1 MERSARRDRK
11 SALTLRIR
19 KSGKFYTG
27 GKSNK
32 NNIKKVRIKMNVDYI
47 RICFLSTII
56 TFISICCFDA
66 SASSYTMDSPKL
78 TRRSQRIS
86 ENRSGQRAS
95 QSKNSLT
102 TNRLYNQFNGLFGKK
117 IAEQIEDVPSDLS
130 AESKI
135 YFIPEKQ
142 FLGYNVYYV
151 CVTPKTHLVYKIVAC
166 AVAYKEMIKNKK
178 MQDAFPLPKFPE
190 VKELPILAKK
200 AIEKKFDAEMV
211 KKPDIVIRYEMDGVY
226 RDRIRR
232 ISVIGGSHNNSV
244 SLVDSLGYAQAKKEQ
259 AELDAEKAKRIDAQ
273 RNATAWDAIDAL

>member
-1 MERSARRDRK
+1 MK
-11 SALTLRIR
+11 
-19 KSGKFYTG
+19 
-27 GKSNK
+27 
-32 NNIKKVRIKMNVDYI
+32 VDYI

-56 TFISICCFDA
+56 IFISICCLDA
-66 SASSYTMDSPKL
+66 RASSYTIDSPKL

-86 ENRSGQRAS
+86 ENRSEQRAS

-102 TNRLYNQFNGLFGKK
+102 SNRLYNQFNGLFGKK
-117 IAEQIEDVPSDLS
+117 IAEKIEDVPSDLS

-166 AVAYKEMIKNKK
+166 AITSKFLIKDKA
-178 MQDAFPLPKFPE
+178 MQDVFPLPKISE
-190 VKELPILAKK
+190 VKELPILTKK

-211 KKPDIVIRYEMDGVY
+211 KKSDIVIRYELDGAY

-232 ISVIGGSHNNSV
+232 ISVCSYGNRSV

-259 AELDAEKAKRIDAQ
+259 AELDAEKAKRIDAR
-273 RNATAWDAIDAL
+273 RNATAQDAIDAL

>member
-1 MERSARRDRK
+1 MK
-11 SALTLRIR
+11 
-19 KSGKFYTG
+19 
-27 GKSNK
+27 
-32 NNIKKVRIKMNVDYI
+32 VDYI
-47 RICFLSTII
+47 RTWILSTII
-56 TFISICCFDA
+56 ISMSICCLDVR
-66 SASSYTMDSPKL
+66 ASSYTMDSPKL

-102 TNRLYNQFNGLFGKK
+102 SNRLYNQFNGLFGKK
-117 IAEQIEDVPSDLS
+117 IAEKIEDVPSDLS

-151 CVTPKTHLVYKIVAC
+151 CVTPKTHQVYKIVAC
-166 AVAYKEMIKNKK
+166 AVSYKEMIKDKK
-178 MQDAFPLPKFPE
+178 MQDAFPLPKISE
-190 VKELPILAKK
+190 VNELPILAKK

-211 KKPDIVIRYEMDGVY
+211 RKPNFRYELDGVN

-232 ISVIGGSHNNSV
+232 ISVVGNSSV

-259 AELDAEKAKRIDAQ
+259 AELDAEKARRIDAR
-273 RNATAWDAIDAL
+273 RNATARDAIDAL

>member
-1 MERSARRDRK
+1 MR
-11 SALTLRIR
+11 
-19 KSGKFYTG
+19 
-27 GKSNK
+27 
-32 NNIKKVRIKMNVDYI
+32 VDYI
-47 RICFLSTII
+47 RMCFLSVII
-56 TFISICCFDA
+56 TFMSIYCLDA

-102 TNRLYNQFNGLFGKK
+102 SNRLYNQFNGLFGKK
-117 IAEQIEDVPSDLS
+117 IAEKIEDVPSDLS
-130 AESKI
+130 AESNI

-166 AVAYKEMIKNKK
+166 AVTSKFLIKDKEI
-178 MQDAFPLPKFPE
+178 QDAFPLPKFPE

-200 AIEKKFDAEMV
+200 AIEKKFDAEME
-211 KKPDIVIRYEMDGVY
+211 KKPDLVIRYELDGTY

-232 ISVIGGSHNNSV
+232 ISVVGSYGNSSV

-259 AELDAEKAKRIDAQ
+259 AELDAEKAKQIDAR
-273 RNATAWDAIDAL
+273 RNATARDAIDAL

>member
-1 MERSARRDRK
+1 MR
-11 SALTLRIR
+11 
-19 KSGKFYTG
+19 
-27 GKSNK
+27 
-32 NNIKKVRIKMNVDYI
+32 VDYI
-47 RICFLSTII
+47 RMCFLSVII
-56 TFISICCFDA
+56 TFISIYCLDA

-102 TNRLYNQFNGLFGKK
+102 SNRLYNQFNGLFGKK
-117 IAEQIEDVPSDLS
+117 IAEKIEDVPSDLS

-151 CVTPKTHLVYKIVAC
+151 CVTPKTRLIYKIVAC
-166 AVAYKEMIKNKK
+166 AVTSNYLIKDKK
-178 MQDAFPLPKFPE
+178 MQDAFLLPKFSE
-190 VKELPILAKK
+190 VNELPILAKK

-211 KKPDIVIRYEMDGVY
+211 KKSAMVFRYELDGAY

-232 ISVIGGSHNNSV
+232 ISVQGSYGNCSV

-259 AELDAEKAKRIDAQ
+259 AELDAEKAKQIDAR
-273 RNATAWDAIDAL
+273 RNATARDAVDAL

>member
-1 MERSARRDRK
+1 MK
-11 SALTLRIR
+11 
-19 KSGKFYTG
+19 
-27 GKSNK
+27 
-32 NNIKKVRIKMNVDYI
+32 VDYI

-56 TFISICCFDA
+56 IFISICCLDA
-66 SASSYTMDSPKL
+66 RASSYTIDSPKL

-86 ENRSGQRAS
+86 ENRSEQRAS

-102 TNRLYNQFNGLFGKK
+102 SNRLYNQFNGLFGKK
-117 IAEQIEDVPSDLS
+117 IVEEIEDVPSDLS

-166 AVAYKEMIKNKK
+166 AITSKFLIKDKA
-178 MQDAFPLPKFPE
+178 MQDVFPLPKISE
-190 VKELPILAKK
+190 VKELPILTKK

-211 KKPDIVIRYEMDGVY
+211 KKSNMVFRYELDGTY

-232 ISVIGGSHNNSV
+232 ISVLGSYGNCSV

-259 AELDAEKAKRIDAQ
+259 AELDAEKAKRIDAR
-273 RNATAWDAIDAL
+273 RNATARDAIDAL

>member
-1 MERSARRDRK
+1 
-11 SALTLRIR
+11 
-19 KSGKFYTG
+19 
-27 GKSNK
+27 
-32 NNIKKVRIKMNVDYI
+32 
-47 RICFLSTII
+47 
-56 TFISICCFDA
+56 
-66 SASSYTMDSPKL
+66 MDSPKL
-78 TRRSQRIS
+78 TRRSHRIS
-86 ENRSGQRAS
+86 ENRSEQSAS

-102 TNRLYNQFNGLFGKK
+102 SNRLYNQFNGLFGKK
-117 IAEQIEDVPSDLS
+117 IAEKIENVPSDLS

-166 AVAYKEMIKNKK
+166 AVTSRFLINDKK
-178 MQDAFPLPKFPE
+178 IQVAFPLPKFSE

-211 KKPDIVIRYEMDGVY
+211 KKPDIVIRYELDGTY

-232 ISVIGGSHNNSV
+232 ISVVGNSSV

-259 AELDAEKAKRIDAQ
+259 AELDAEKAKRIDER
-273 RNATAWDAIDAL
+273 RNATARDAVDAL

>member
-1 MERSARRDRK
+1 MR
-11 SALTLRIR
+11 
-19 KSGKFYTG
+19 
-27 GKSNK
+27 
-32 NNIKKVRIKMNVDYI
+32 VDYI
-47 RICFLSTII
+47 RMCFLSVII
-56 TFISICCFDA
+56 TFISIYCLDA

-102 TNRLYNQFNGLFGKK
+102 SNRLYNQFNGLFGKK
-117 IAEQIEDVPSDLS
+117 IAEKIEDVPSDLS

-151 CVTPKTHLVYKIVAC
+151 CVTPKTRLVYKIVAC
-166 AVAYKEMIKNKK
+166 AVTSKFLIKDKEI
-178 MQDAFPLPKFPE
+178 QDAFPLPKFPE

-211 KKPDIVIRYEMDGVY
+211 RKPNFRYELDGVN

-232 ISVIGGSHNNSV
+232 ISVHGSYGNWSV

-259 AELDAEKAKRIDAQ
+259 AELDAEKAKQIDAR
-273 RNATAWDAIDAL
+273 RNATARDAIDAL

>member
-1 MERSARRDRK
+1 MR
-11 SALTLRIR
+11 
-19 KSGKFYTG
+19 
-27 GKSNK
+27 
-32 NNIKKVRIKMNVDYI
+32 VDYI
-47 RICFLSTII
+47 RMCFLSVII
-56 TFISICCFDA
+56 TFISIYCLDA

-86 ENRSGQRAS
+86 ENRSGQRAL

-117 IAEQIEDVPSDLS
+117 IAEKIEDVPSDLS

-166 AVAYKEMIKNKK
+166 AVTSKFLIKDKEI
-178 MQDAFPLPKFPE
+178 QDAFPLPKFPE

-211 KKPDIVIRYEMDGVY
+211 KKSDMVFRYELDGAY

-232 ISVIGGSHNNSV
+232 ISVHGSYGNWSV

-259 AELDAEKAKRIDAQ
+259 AELDAEKAKQIDAR
-273 RNATAWDAIDAL
+273 RNATARDAVDAL

>member
-1 MERSARRDRK
+1 M
-11 SALTLRIR
+11 
-19 KSGKFYTG
+19 
-27 GKSNK
+27 
-32 NNIKKVRIKMNVDYI
+32 
-47 RICFLSTII
+47 CFLSVII
-56 TFISICCFDA
+56 TFISIYCLDA

-78 TRRSQRIS
+78 TRRSQHIS

-102 TNRLYNQFNGLFGKK
+102 SNRLYNQFNGLFGKK
-117 IAEQIEDVPSDLS
+117 IAEKIEDVPSDLS

-142 FLGYNVYYV
+142 FLGYNVYYM

-166 AVAYKEMIKNKK
+166 AVTSNYHIKEKEM
-178 MQDAFPLPKFPE
+178 QDVFPLPKFSE

-200 AIEKKFDAEMV
+200 AIEKKFDAEME
-211 KKPDIVIRYEMDGVY
+211 KKPDMVIRYELDGTY

-232 ISVIGGSHNNSV
+232 ISVRGSYV

-259 AELDAEKAKRIDAQ
+259 AELDAEKAKQIDAR
-273 RNATAWDAIDAL
+273 RNATARDAIDAL

>member
-1 MERSARRDRK
+1 MR
-11 SALTLRIR
+11 
-19 KSGKFYTG
+19 
-27 GKSNK
+27 
-32 NNIKKVRIKMNVDYI
+32 VDYI
-47 RICFLSTII
+47 RMCFLSVII
-56 TFISICCFDA
+56 TFISIYCLDA

-86 ENRSGQRAS
+86 ENRSGQGAS

-102 TNRLYNQFNGLFGKK
+102 SNRLYNQFNGLFGKK
-117 IAEQIEDVPSDLS
+117 IAEKIEDVPSDLS

-166 AVAYKEMIKNKK
+166 AVTSKFLIKDKEI
-178 MQDAFPLPKFPE
+178 QDAFPLPKFPE

-200 AIEKKFDAEMV
+200 AIEKKFDAEME
-211 KKPDIVIRYEMDGVY
+211 KKPDLVIRYELDGTY

-232 ISVIGGSHNNSV
+232 ISVVGSYGNSSV

-259 AELDAEKAKRIDAQ
+259 AELDAEKAKRIDAR
-273 RNATAWDAIDAL
+273 RNATARDAIDAL

>member
-1 MERSARRDRK
+1 MR
-11 SALTLRIR
+11 
-19 KSGKFYTG
+19 
-27 GKSNK
+27 
-32 NNIKKVRIKMNVDYI
+32 VDYI
-47 RICFLSTII
+47 RMCFLSVII
-56 TFISICCFDA
+56 TFISIYCLDA

-102 TNRLYNQFNGLFGKK
+102 SNRLYNQFNGLFGKK
-117 IAEQIEDVPSDLS
+117 ITEKIEDVPSDLS

-166 AVAYKEMIKNKK
+166 AVTSKFLIKDKEI
-178 MQDAFPLPKFPE
+178 QDAFPLPKFPE

-200 AIEKKFDAEMV
+200 AIEKKFDAEME
-211 KKPDIVIRYEMDGVY
+211 KKPDLVIRYELDGTY

-232 ISVIGGSHNNSV
+232 ISVVGSYGNSSV

-259 AELDAEKAKRIDAQ
+259 AELDAEKAKRIDAR
-273 RNATAWDAIDAL
+273 RNATARDAIDAL

>member
-1 MERSARRDRK
+1 MR
-11 SALTLRIR
+11 
-19 KSGKFYTG
+19 
-27 GKSNK
+27 
-32 NNIKKVRIKMNVDYI
+32 VDYI
-47 RICFLSTII
+47 RMCFLSVII
-56 TFISICCFDA
+56 TFISIYCLDA

-102 TNRLYNQFNGLFGKK
+102 SNRLYNQFNGLFGKK
-117 IAEQIEDVPSDLS
+117 IAEKIEDVPSDLS

-166 AVAYKEMIKNKK
+166 AVTSDYLIKDKK
-178 MQDAFPLPKFPE
+178 MQDAFPLPKSSE

-211 KKPDIVIRYEMDGVY
+211 KKSAMVFRYELDGAY

-232 ISVIGGSHNNSV
+232 ISVHGSYGNCSV
-244 SLVDSLGYAQAKKEQ
+244 SLVDSVGYAQAKKEQ
-259 AELDAEKAKRIDAQ
+259 AELDAEKAKRIDAR
-273 RNATAWDAIDAL
+273 RNATARDAIDAL

>member
-1 MERSARRDRK
+1 MERSTRRDRK

-19 KSGKFYTG
+19 KSGKFYG
-27 GKSNK
+27 SGR
-32 NNIKKVRIKMNVDYI
+32 KVRYHKEGLNKMKVDYI
-47 RICFLSTII
+47 RTWILSTII
-56 TFISICCFDA
+56 TSMSICCFDVR
-66 SASSYTMDSPKL
+66 ASSYTMDSPKL

-102 TNRLYNQFNGLFGKK
+102 SNRLYNQFNGLFGKK
-117 IAEQIEDVPSDLS
+117 IAEKIENVPSDLS
-130 AESKI
+130 AESEI

-151 CVTPKTHLVYKIVAC
+151 CVTPKTHLIYKIVAC
-166 AVAYKEMIKNKK
+166 AVSYKEMIKDKA
-178 MQDAFPLPKFPE
+178 MQDAFPLPKSSE
-190 VKELPILAKK
+190 VNELPILAKK

-211 KKPDIVIRYEMDGVY
+211 KKSNMVFRYELDGTY

-232 ISVIGGSHNNSV
+232 ISLVGSYGNSSV

-259 AELDAEKAKRIDAQ
+259 AELDAEKAKRIDAR
-273 RNATAWDAIDAL
+273 RNAIARDAIDAL

>member
-1 MERSARRDRK
+1 MR
-11 SALTLRIR
+11 
-19 KSGKFYTG
+19 
-27 GKSNK
+27 
-32 NNIKKVRIKMNVDYI
+32 VDYI
-47 RICFLSTII
+47 RMCFLSVII
-56 TFISICCFDA
+56 TFISIYCLDA

-86 ENRSGQRAS
+86 ENRSGQRVS

-102 TNRLYNQFNGLFGKK
+102 SNRLYNQFNGLFGKK
-117 IAEQIEDVPSDLS
+117 IAEKIEDVPSDLS

-166 AVAYKEMIKNKK
+166 AVTSKFLIKDKEI
-178 MQDAFPLPKFPE
+178 QDAFPLPKFPE

-211 KKPDIVIRYEMDGVY
+211 KKKKSDIVIRYELDGAY

-232 ISVIGGSHNNSV
+232 ISVHGSYGNCSV

-259 AELDAEKAKRIDAQ
+259 AELDAEKAKQIDAR
-273 RNATAWDAIDAL
+273 RNATARDAIDAL

>member
-1 MERSARRDRK
+1 MR
-11 SALTLRIR
+11 
-19 KSGKFYTG
+19 
-27 GKSNK
+27 
-32 NNIKKVRIKMNVDYI
+32 VDYI
-47 RICFLSTII
+47 RMCFLSVII
-56 TFISICCFDA
+56 TFISIYCLDA

-78 TRRSQRIS
+78 TRRNQRIS

-117 IAEQIEDVPSDLS
+117 IAEKIEDVPSDLS

-166 AVAYKEMIKNKK
+166 AVTSKFLIKDKK
-178 MQDAFPLPKFPE
+178 MQDAFPMPKSSE
-190 VKELPILAKK
+190 ITELPIIAKK
-200 AIEKKFDAEMV
+200 AIEKKFDAEMENV
-211 KKPDIVIRYEMDGVY
+211 RYQYKQYKYALEGKEGARSRVI
-226 RDRIRR
+226 
-232 ISVIGGSHNNSV
+232 SLGSSFV

-259 AELDAEKAKRIDAQ
+259 AELDAEKAKRIDAR
-273 RNATAWDAIDAL
+273 RNATARDAVDAL